1 MQHAEHNRNVWDDEP
16 EAGFAGGNEF
26 AGHAPGQAQQGQGSV
41 PHNYEEAEGDPT
53 VDVLLIARDSKGAHA
68 ADRSA
73 MDSVTSEAIEEYN
86 AKNKDAG
93 EHLVVA

>member
-41 PHNYEEAEGDPT
+41 PHNYE
-53 VDVLLIARDSKGAHA
+53 A
-68 ADRSA
+68 ACVSA
-73 MDSVTSEAIEEYN
+73 SACPMHVPSVKYCPLHDGMRGLA
-86 AKNKDAG
+86 
-93 EHLVVA
+93 